1 MNVVALGIDLVVVAE
16 IQRLA
21 DLPGGHF
28 LARCFTAGELAD
40 AGQGANR
47 ADRLAGRFAAKEA
60 VLKALG
66 TGQGN
71 GIAWT
76 DVEIRTSET
85 GAPKV
90 VLHNMAAQAAE
101 GLGITAWLVS
111 TSHAGGY
118 AVANV
123 IALNAALGGRNLP
136 PCP

>member
-28 LARCFTAGELAD
+28 LARCFTARELAD
-40 AGQGANR
+40 VGQGANR

-76 DVEIRTSET
+76 DVEICTAET

-90 VLHNMAAQAAE
+90 VLHNAAAE
-101 GLGITAWLVS
+101 AAESLGIVAWLVS
-111 TSHAGGY
+111 TSHAGGH

-123 IALNAALGGRNLP
+123 IGLNAAVGRRDTPL
-136 PCP
+136 CS